1 MTGNSKPRHSRRE
14 VVHGGLAA
22 GAALAMPHIARA
34 QQTTLKV
41 VWMGWPDGQ
50 VLPLMAEFEKRN
62 PSIKLAVER
71 MPFTQI
77 FQALEVRLNA
87 RNNDPDIFIVD
98 SPLTASYASRGH
110 LMELDSLIDK
120 SRFAPGG
127 IAAATYNG
135 KIYSAP
141 FGSSMQVLYYNKA
154 MFKAAGIE
162 PPPADPA
169 KRWTWEQVLEAA
181 KKMAKP
187 AENIWGFSFEQQER
201 PYQLLPLGQSLGG
214 VALSPDGLKAAGF
227 LDGPGFVEGFTF
239 MQRLYT
245 EAKVSPPGQFDT
257 ALTPEL
263 MGTGKCAMLLGGTF
277 VNDTLKGKHPTL
289 DFGVAPHPYFA
300 KGKPVTP
307 TGAWHFGVNPRTAQK
322 EAAAQFVR
330 DMLSDDINALWF
342 KLRPYVPTLNAVWQK
357 EAASFTADVWKI
369 SQHELQN
376 TALPR
381 PATPGFREYE
391 DVLRVTLRDL
401 QAGGDVQQALTAAA
415 QKIDREIAK
424 YKG

>member
-1 MTGNSKPRHSRRE
+1 MSFDRRTF
-14 VVHGGLAA
+14 VKGSAAA
-22 GAALAMPHIARA
+22 GAALAAPSIARA

-41 VWMGWPDGQ
+41 VWMGWPDNQ
-50 VLPLMAEFEKRN
+50 VLPLFAEFEKRN
-62 PSIKLAVER
+62 PKIKLAVER
-71 MPFTQI
+71 MPFSQI

-87 RNNDPDIFIVD
+87 RAGDPDIFIVD
-98 SPLTASYASRGH
+98 SPLTASYAARGH
-110 LMELDSLIDK
+110 LLALDSMIDK
-120 SRFAPGG
+120 ARFSPSA
-127 IAAATYNG
+127 IQAASFDG

-154 MFKAAGIE
+154 MLRAAGVE
-162 PPPADPA
+162 PPSADPG
-169 KRWTWEQVLEAA
+169 KRWTWEQLVEAA
-181 KKMAKP
+181 KKIAKP

-214 VALSPDGLKAAGF
+214 VALSPDGFKATGF
-227 LDGPGFVEGFTF
+227 LDGPAFVEGFGF
-239 MQRLYT
+239 MQKLYT

-263 MGTGKCAMLLGGTF
+263 FGSGKCAMLLGGTF
-277 VNDTLKGKHPTL
+277 VADTFFTKFPNLE
-289 DFGVAPHPYFA
+289 FGVAPHPSFA

-307 TGAWHFGVNPRTAQK
+307 TGAWHFGVNARSTQK
-322 EAAAQFVR
+322 EATAQFVK

-342 KLRPYVPTLNAVWQK
+342 KLRPYVPTLNAVWER
-357 EAASFTADVWKI
+357 EAKTFDTDLWRIVK
-369 SQHELQN
+369 HEAQN

-391 DVLRVTLRDL
+391 DILRVALRDM
-401 QAGGDVQQALTAAA
+401 QAGGDVKAMLTAAA

>member
-1 MTGNSKPRHSRRE
+1 MKRLASCNETRRT
-14 VVHGGLAA
+14 VIK
-22 GAALAMPHIARA
+22 GAALAGASLAMPNITRA
-34 QQTTLKV
+34 QQSPLKV

-62 PSIKLAVER
+62 PAIKLAVER
-71 MPFTQI
+71 MPFSQI

-110 LMELDSLIDK
+110 LMELDPLIDK
-120 SRFAPGG
+120 SRFAPSG
-127 IAAATYNG
+127 IAAASYNG

-154 MFKAAGIE
+154 MFKTAGVE
-162 PPPADPA
+162 PPSSDPD
-169 KRWTWEQVLEAA
+169 KRWTWEQVVEAA
-181 KKMAKP
+181 RKIAKP
-187 AENIWGFSFEQQER
+187 ADNIWGFTFEQQER

-214 VALSPDGLKAAGF
+214 AAMSPDGLKASGF
-227 LDGPGFVEGFTF
+227 IDGPAFVEGFTF
-239 MQRLYT
+239 MQKMYT
-245 EAKVSPPGQFDT
+245 EWKISPPGQFDT

-263 MGTGKCAMLLGGTF
+263 FGSGKCGMILAGTF
-277 VNDTLKGKHPTL
+277 VYDTLKSKFPDL
-289 DFGVAPHPYFA
+289 DFGVAAHPYFT

-307 TGAWHFGVNPRTAQK
+307 TGAWHFGVNPRTNQK
-322 EAAAQFVR
+322 EATAQFVR

-342 KLRPYVPTLNAVWQK
+342 KLRPYVPTLKSVWDK
-357 EAASFTADVWKI
+357 EATSFTSDIWKI
-369 SQHELQN
+369 TRRELEG

-381 PATPGFREYE
+381 PSTPGFREYE
-391 DVLRVTLRDL
+391 DVVRVTLRDL
-401 QAGGDVQQALTAAA
+401 QAGGNVQQALTAAA

>member
-1 MTGNSKPRHSRRE
+1 MNKITRRKVLRGTAVATG
-14 VVHGGLAA
+14 
-22 GAALAMPHIARA
+22 ALAMPSLVRA
-34 QQTTLKV
+34 QPAPLKV
-41 VWMGWPDGQ
+41 VWMGWPEGQ

-71 MPFTQI
+71 LPFSQV

-87 RNNDPDIFIVD
+87 RGGDPDIYIVD
-98 SPLTASYASRGH
+98 SPLTASYAARGH
-110 LMELDSLIDK
+110 LMELDGLIDK
-120 SRFAPGG
+120 NRFAPSG
-127 IAAATYNG
+127 IQAASYNG

-154 MFKAAGIE
+154 MFKAAGLDTPMADIE
-162 PPPADPA
+162 
-169 KRWTWEQVLEAA
+169 KRWTWEQVVEAGR
-181 KKMAKP
+181 KMAKP
-187 AENIWGFSFEQQER
+187 AENIWGFTFEQQER

-214 VALSPDGLKAAGF
+214 VAMSPDGFKATGF
-227 LDGPGFVEGFTF
+227 IDGPAFVEGFTF
-239 MQRLYT
+239 MQKLYT
-245 EAKVSPPGQFDT
+245 EWKISPPGQFDP

-263 MGTGKCAMLLGGTF
+263 FGTGKCAMLLGGTF
-277 VNDTLKGKHPTL
+277 IEDTLKSKFKDL

-307 TGAWHFGVNPRTAQK
+307 TGAWHFGINPRSAQK
-322 EAAAQFVR
+322 EAVSQFVR
-330 DMLSDDINALWF
+330 DMLSDDMNVLWYN
-342 KLRPYVPTLNAVWQK
+342 LRPYVPTVKAVWDIQADKFQSDMWKVVRK
-357 EAASFTADVWKI
+357 EL
-369 SQHELQN
+369 EG

-391 DVLRVTLRDL
+391 DVLRVTLRDI
-401 QAGGDVQQALTAAA
+401 QAGGSVQDALTAAA

>member
-1 MTGNSKPRHSRRE
+1 MTHISRRR
-14 VVHGGLAA
+14 VMKSGLAT
-22 GAALAMPHIARA
+22 GAVLAMPHVARA

-62 PSIKLAVER
+62 PAIKLAVER

-87 RNNDPDIFIVD
+87 RNNDPDIYIVD

-110 LMELDSLIDK
+110 LMELDGLIDK

-127 IAAATYNG
+127 IAAASYQG

-154 MFKAAGIE
+154 MLKAAGVE
-162 PPPADPA
+162 PPSADPT
-169 KRWTWEQVLEAA
+169 KRWTWEQLVEAA
-181 KKMAKP
+181 KKLAKP
-187 AENIWGFSFEQQER
+187 AENIWGFTFEQQER

-214 VALSPDGLKAAGF
+214 VALSPDGLKATGF
-227 LDGPGFVEGFTF
+227 IDGPAFVEGFTF
-239 MQRLYT
+239 MQKMYT
-245 EAKVSPPGQFDT
+245 EAKISPPGQFDT

-263 MGTGKCAMLLGGTF
+263 FGTGKCAMLLGGTF
-277 VNDTLKGKHPTL
+277 VNDTLKSKHQSL
-289 DFGVAPHPYFA
+289 DFGIAPHPYFA

-307 TGAWHFGVNPRTAQK
+307 TGAWHFGVNPRTTQK
-322 EAAAQFVR
+322 EATAQFVR

-357 EAASFTADVWKI
+357 EAASFGDDVWKI
-369 SQHELQN
+369 SKHELQN
-376 TALPR
+376 TAIPR

-391 DVLRVTLRDL
+391 DVLRVTLRDV
-401 QAGGDVQQALTAAA
+401 QAGGNVQQALTAAA

>member
-1 MTGNSKPRHSRRE
+1 MTRISRRTA
-14 VVHGGLAA
+14 VKTGLAA
-22 GAALAMPHIARA
+22 GSAFAMPHIARA

-71 MPFTQI
+71 MPFSQI
-77 FQALEVRLNA
+77 FQALEIRLNA
-87 RNNDPDIFIVD
+87 RNDDPDIFIVD

-110 LMELDSLIDK
+110 LMELDGLIDK
-120 SRFAPGG
+120 ARFAPSG
-127 IAAATYNG
+127 IQAASYNG

-141 FGSSMQVLYYNKA
+141 FGSSMQVLYYNPA
-154 MFKAAGIE
+154 MLKAAGVE
-162 PPPADPA
+162 PPTADPD
-169 KRWTWEQVLEAA
+169 KRWTWEQVVDAA
-181 KKMAKP
+181 RKIAKP
-187 AENIWGFSFEQQER
+187 ADNIWGFSFEQQER

-214 VALSPDGLKAAGF
+214 TALSADGLKASGNI
-227 LDGPGFVEGFTF
+227 DGPAFVEAFTF
-239 MQRLYT
+239 MQKMYT
-245 EAKVSPPGQFDT
+245 EWKISPPGQFDT

-263 MGTGKCAMLLGGTF
+263 FGTGKCAMLLGGTF
-277 VNDTLKGKHPTL
+277 VNDTLKSKYPNL
-289 DFGVAPHPYFA
+289 AFGVAPHPYFA

-307 TGAWHFGVNPRTAQK
+307 TGAWHFGVNPRTRQK
-322 EAAAQFVR
+322 AASDQFVR
-330 DMLSDDINALWF
+330 DMLSDDINVLWF
-342 KLRPYVPTLNAVWQK
+342 KLRPYVPTLNAVWDK

-369 SQHELQN
+369 SRRELQG
-376 TALPR
+376 TAQAR

-391 DVLRVTLRDL
+391 DVLRVALRDL
-401 QAGGDVQQALTAAA
+401 QAGGNVQQALTAAA

>member
-1 MTGNSKPRHSRRE
+1 MQKISRRRALKT
-14 VVHGGLAA
+14 GLAA
-22 GAALAMPHIARA
+22 GTALAMPSIARA

-62 PSIKLAVER
+62 PTIKLAVER

-87 RNNDPDIFIVD
+87 RNNDPDIYIVD

-110 LMELDSLIDK
+110 LMELDRLIDK
-120 SRFAPGG
+120 NRFTPSAL
-127 IAAATYNG
+127 AAASYQG
-135 KIYSAP
+135 KVFSAP
-141 FGSSMQVLYYNKA
+141 FGSSMQLLFYNKA
-154 MFKAAGIE
+154 MFKAAGVE
-162 PPPADPA
+162 PPSADVA
-169 KRWTWEQVLEAA
+169 KRWTWEHVVEAGR
-181 KKMAKP
+181 KIAKP
-187 AENIWGFSFEQQER
+187 AENIWGFTFEQQER

-214 VALSPDGLKAAGF
+214 VALSPDGFKATGF
-227 LDGPGFVEGFTF
+227 IDGPAFVEGFGF
-239 MQRLYT
+239 MQKMYT
-245 EAKVSPPGQFDT
+245 EWKISPPGQFDT

-263 MGTGKCAMLLGGTF
+263 FGAGKCAMIIGGTF
-277 VNDTLKGKHPTL
+277 VADTFKSKFPNI

-307 TGAWHFGVNPRTAQK
+307 TGAWHFGVNPRSTQK
-322 EAAAQFVR
+322 AAVETFVR
-330 DMLSDDINALWF
+330 DMLSDDMNVLWF
-342 KLRPYVPTLNAVWQK
+342 KLRPYVPTLKAIFQK
-357 EAASFTADVWKI
+357 EAATFGTELWRIVEK
-369 SQHELQN
+369 ELQG

-391 DVLRVTLRDL
+391 DVLRVTLRDI
-401 QAGGDVQQALTAAA
+401 QTGGNVQQALAAAA